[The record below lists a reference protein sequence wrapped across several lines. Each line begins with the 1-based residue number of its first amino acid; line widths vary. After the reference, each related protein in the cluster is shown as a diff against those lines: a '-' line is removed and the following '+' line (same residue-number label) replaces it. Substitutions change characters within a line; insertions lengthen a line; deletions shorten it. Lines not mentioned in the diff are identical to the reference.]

1 MFSHGAP
8 ATRDAG
14 PNLLKISESP
24 FCKRYWGPLPGSG
37 PGTKA
42 FKCVG
47 KEDARANQ
55 AQKCC
60 NCFNH
65 RKCPLAP
72 VATERLRR
80 CTVKRI
86 PSQNRKSDLTDDLV
100 QQLGT
105 RGAEQ
110 TAAD

>member
-1 MFSHGAP
+1 MLSHGAP

-24 FCKRYWGPLPGSG
+24 FCKSYCGPLPRSG

-42 FKCVG
+42 VKRVG
-47 KEDARANQ
+47 KENARANQ

-65 RKCPLAP
+65 RECPLAP
-72 VATERLRR
+72 VPTERLRR

-86 PSQNRKSDLTDDLV
+86 PLQNGKSGLTGDLV

-105 RGAEQ
+105 HWA
-110 TAAD
+110 